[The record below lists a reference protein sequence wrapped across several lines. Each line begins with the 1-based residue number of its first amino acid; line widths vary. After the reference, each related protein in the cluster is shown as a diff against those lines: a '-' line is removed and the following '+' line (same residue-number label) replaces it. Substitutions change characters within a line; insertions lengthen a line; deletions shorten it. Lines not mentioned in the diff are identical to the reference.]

1 MGGSK
6 EYTEGFS
13 DKFETLWSEN
23 FGVGGLADG
32 SILTFPRVNMTSLLL
47 MKDTST
53 LNLVVQLLPNM
64 NMSYSHGFKEAPTGE
79 LLVQG
84 SKILDGRCNIPLI
97 PLKMDD
103 DESSYTKQDTIVR
116 DNFQNFRFKDETK
129 KEIVCP
135 LFKSDP
141 DVKEIP
147 QIFGE
152 VIDFTLSFSIP
163 DDLSINCQFPTIDR
177 FTFVSV

>member
-103 DESSYTKQDTIVR
+103 DESSYTKQDTVV
-116 DNFQNFRFKDETK
+116 NNSQDETK
-129 KEIVCP
+129 NEIVCP

-141 DVKEIP
+141 DMKESS